1 MRILMNAPK
10 EKLDYYARVSEIP
23 FAPLADPGD
32 AGGDAAALV
41 VRGETFTADLAAAV
55 ALGVPVVV
63 VAGTESGGP
72 GRGYAA
78 EALAAGVPPA
88 CVLVKKG
95 DKVVSL
101 VGKEYGPA
109 AARGIGLG
117 AVLKAAAHALENR
130 LVPDP
135 LVWEEEREEE
145 PPFGR
150 KAASETGVSPG
161 SGIVEV
167 VRPGVSTEA
176 SPSSIRKTV
185 APGPANVSA
194 EPPPVT
200 TNSGREAVKAAVPP
214 SPAAGSLE
222 SVMDL
227 AAAGVVAVFRSVAG
241 AGSGIVARDLAA
253 ALGAAHL
260 EISPRA
266 GSYVFYGKD
275 FASALRSGRYLY
287 CDGEAVRRG
296 SGFTGG
302 GWLVAEVDPSV
313 PDPRVIDAVYR
324 RSGAVVHVVSAAG
337 REASLRAVRAWVA
350 SGWRLDAVV
359 PDDAAAFG
367 WVKEE
372 FGDLA
377 CEDAGAAIKKLELSI
392 KN

>member
-23 FAPLADPGD
+23 FAPLAGPGD

-72 GRGYAA
+72 GRGYAF

-88 CVLVKKG
+88 CVLVKRG
-95 DKVVSL
+95 GTVAAMD
-101 VGKEYGPA
+101 GREYGPA

-130 LVPDP
+130 LVPEP
-135 LVWEEEREEE
+135 LVWEEEGEEE
-145 PPFGR
+145 PPSGR
-150 KAASETGVSPG
+150 KAASENGVSPG
-161 SGIVEV
+161 PGIVEV

-176 SPSSIRKTV
+176 SPPSIRKTV
-185 APGPANVSA
+185 APGPANVTA

-200 TNSGREAVKAAVPP
+200 INSGREAVKAAVPP
-214 SPAAGSLE
+214 TPAAGSLE

-227 AAAGVVAVFRSVAG
+227 ATGVVAVFRSVAG

-260 EISPRA
+260 EVSPRA

-275 FASALRSGRYLY
+275 FPAALRSGRYLY

-324 RSGAVVHVVSAAG
+324 RSGAVVHAVSAAG
-337 REASLRAVRAWVA
+337 KEASLRAVRAWVA

-367 WVKEE
+367 WVREE

-377 CEDAGAAIKKLELSI
+377 CEDAAAVIKKLQISV